1 MKNSTIFANLA
12 AAMRQQFYFL
22 LAFLLFGTLVANAQ
36 IYDLDELRRKP
47 DSNGLQIET
56 PELDIRPVMLPVSAL
71 DLQVLY
77 WRHWSSFGINANQ
90 SSFSDNWTGGGVNS
104 ISVGLLLNHKSD
116 FTRNNTNFVTELM
129 LQYGKQ
135 KNKDQLP
142 RKNNDRMF
150 WDNKLSLKVSNH
162 WSIFT
167 SLTFESQFD
176 IGNSYGKDSNGRD
189 SITGIIS
196 NFMAPGYLTESLG
209 IEYKPDNTFSV
220 RFGTGTARQT
230 FILDDRLVPTEE
242 TGPRFGIDPGAR
254 FRNDLAFQVTAN
266 LDRDIAH
273 NLNLK
278 SRYNLFANYEE
289 LSDPSHRL
297 DATLTA
303 SVTRLINVTL
313 SGILLYDSRL
323 HENIQTSQ
331 TLALGLMY
339 KIPR

>member
-1 MKNSTIFANLA
+1 MQKTSTIFVNLA
-12 AAMRQQFYFL
+12 AAMRPQFYFL
-22 LAFLLFGTLVANAQ
+22 LIILLGCASLVDAQ
-36 IYDLDELRRKP
+36 TYDIDGLRYKP
-47 DSNGLQIET
+47 DSNSLKVEK
-56 PELDIRPVMLPVSAL
+56 PELDIRPVTLPLSAL
-71 DLQVLY
+71 DLKVIY

-116 FTRNNTNFVTELM
+116 FTRDNTNFVTELM

-135 KNKDQLP
+135 KNKDQQP

-150 WDNKLSLKVSNH
+150 WDNKLSLKVSNN
-162 WSIFT
+162 WSLFM

-176 IGNSYGKDSNGRD
+176 MGLKYGNDNE
-189 SITGIIS
+189 ITDTVS

-209 IEYKPDNTFSV
+209 VEYKPDNTFSL
-220 RFGTGTARQT
+220 RIGTGTARQT
-230 FILDDRLVPTEE
+230 FILDDRLVPRNGE
-242 TGPRFGIDPGAR
+242 TRFGVESDRR

-266 LDRDIAH
+266 LDRNIAR

-289 LSDPSHRL
+289 LGDPSHRL

-323 HENIQTSQ
+323 HENVQTSQ
-331 TLALGLMY
+331 TLALGLLY

>member
-1 MKNSTIFANLA
+1 
-12 AAMRQQFYFL
+12 MRLQFYL
-22 LAFLLFGTLVANAQ
+22 LLTILLSLTSLAGAQ
-36 IYDLDELRRKP
+36 TYDIDELRHKP
-47 DSNGLQIET
+47 DSNSLKVGK
-56 PELDIRPVMLPVSAL
+56 PELDIRPVTLPVSAL
-71 DLQVLY
+71 DLRVIY

-116 FTRNNTNFVTELM
+116 YTRDNTNFVTELM
-129 LQYGKQ
+129 LQYGRQ
-135 KNKDQLP
+135 KNRDQQP

-150 WDNKLSLKVSNH
+150 WDNKFSLKVSKN
-162 WSIFT
+162 WSLFT

-176 IGNSYGKDSNGRD
+176 MGLTFDAD
-189 SITGIIS
+189 DVITDTIS

-209 IEYKPDNTFSV
+209 VEYKPDNTFSL
-220 RFGTGTARQT
+220 RIGTGTARQT
-230 FILDDRLVPTEE
+230 FILDDRLVPRNGE
-242 TGPRFGIDPGAR
+242 TRFGVESGKN
-254 FRNDLAFQVTAN
+254 FRNDLAFQITAN
-266 LDRDIAH
+266 LDRNIGS
-273 NLNLK
+273 NLNIK

-289 LSDPSHRL
+289 LGDPSHRL

-323 HENIQTSQ
+323 HKDIQTSQ
-331 TLALGLMY
+331 TLALGLLY

>member
-1 MKNSTIFANLA
+1 
-12 AAMRQQFYFL
+12 MRQPFYFL
-22 LAFLLFGTLVANAQ
+22 LACLLFGTLATNAQ
-36 IYDLDELRRKP
+36 DYDLDELRHKP
-47 DSNGLQIET
+47 DSNSLKVAV
-56 PELDIRPVMLPVSAL
+56 PELDIRPVSLPMSAL
-71 DLQVLY
+71 DLQVIY

-104 ISVGLLLNHKSD
+104 ISAGLLLNHKSD
-116 FTRNNTNFVTELM
+116 YTRKNTNFVTELM

-150 WDNKLSLKVSNH
+150 WDNKLSLKVSKS
-162 WSIFT
+162 WSLFT

-176 IGNSYGKDSNGRD
+176 LGLTYGADGE
-189 SITGIIS
+189 ITDTIS

-230 FILDDRLVPTEE
+230 FILDDRLIPRNGAT
-242 TGPRFGIDPGAR
+242 RFGVESDKR
-254 FRNDLAFQVTAN
+254 FRNDLAFQVTAF
-266 LDRDIAH
+266 LDRNIAH

-289 LSDPSHRL
+289 ITDPSHRL

-323 HENIQTSQ
+323 DNDIQTSQ
-331 TLALGLMY
+331 TLALGLLY

>member
-1 MKNSTIFANLA
+1 
-12 AAMRQQFYFL
+12 MRQLFYFL
-22 LAFLLFGTLVANAQ
+22 LTILLGWGPVASAQ
-36 IYDLDELRRKP
+36 TYDIDALRYKP
-47 DSNGLQIET
+47 DSNGLKVEK
-56 PELDIRPVMLPVSAL
+56 PALDIRPVTLPISAL
-71 DLQVLY
+71 DLKVIY

-116 FTRNNTNFVTELM
+116 YTRDNTNFVTELM

-142 RKNNDRMF
+142 RKNNDRIF
-150 WDNKLSLKVSNH
+150 WDNKLSVKVSKH
-162 WSIFT
+162 WSLFT

-176 IGNSYGKDSNGRD
+176 IGNSYGKDSDGRD
-189 SITGIIS
+189 SITGIIT
-196 NFMAPGYLTESLG
+196 NFMAPGYLTESFGL
-209 IEYKPDNTFSV
+209 EYKPDNTFSL
-220 RFGTGTARQT
+220 RLGTGTARQT
-230 FILDDRLVPTEE
+230 FILDDRLLPTEE
-242 TGPRFGIDPGAR
+242 TGPRFGVEPGKN
-254 FRNDLAFQVTAN
+254 FRNDLAFQITAN
-266 LDRDIAH
+266 LDRNIAH

-289 LSDPSHRL
+289 FSDPSHRL

-331 TLALGLMY
+331 TLALGLLY